1 MKITKYVWVSQ
12 GVKIGETFDKEYA
25 YSYMNSA
32 NEDWNNYCQECYD
45 NYERPADNE
54 IFIYEEEVEASEVK
68 HEIEAQWIYD
78 EENEC
83 FICHNCKSSA
93 LNNYR
98 GLSYNSRFCPECG
111 SRMTYNGIIKSKEL
125 AF

>member
-12 GVKIGETFDKEYA
+12 GIKIGETFDKEYA
-25 YSYMNSA
+25 YNYMKSA
-32 NEDWNNYCQECYD
+32 NEDWSNYCQECYD

-54 IFIYEEEVEASEVK
+54 IFVYEEEVEASEVK
-68 HEIEAQWIYD
+68 HEVEAEWIYD

-83 FICHNCKSSA
+83 FICDNCKSSA

-98 GLSYNSRFCPECG
+98 GPSYNSRFCPECG
-111 SRMTYNGIIKSKEL
+111 SKMIYNGKIRDKEL